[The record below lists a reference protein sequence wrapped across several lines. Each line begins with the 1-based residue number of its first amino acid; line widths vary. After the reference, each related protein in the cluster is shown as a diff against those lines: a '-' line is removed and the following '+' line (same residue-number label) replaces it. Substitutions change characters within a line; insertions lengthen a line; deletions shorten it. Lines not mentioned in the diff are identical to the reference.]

1 MRITDIYVRNNCLVF
16 CTDDGCKSIYHLSN
30 VVVDTGLSIDSLSPE
45 NLPESRVETIIEAEG
60 EQIAMIEIKG
70 PTGRLESAENCLEVN
85 YNEATQSCSYCF
97 SGQINNILNQLFS

>member
-1 MRITDIYVRNNCLVF
+1 MVHICDIPPQVF
-16 CTDDGCKSIYHLSN
+16 PLSILCYLN
-30 VVVDTGLSIDSLSPE
+30 PYVDTGLSIDSLSPE
-45 NLPESRVETIIEAEG
+45 NLPESRVQTIIEAEG

>member
-1 MRITDIYVRNNCLVF
+1 MKITEIYVRNNCLVF

-30 VVVDTGLSIDSLSPE
+30 IVVDTSLSIDSLSPE

-70 PTGRLESAENCLEVN
+70 LIGRLENAENCLEAN
-85 YNEATQSCSYCF
+85 SNEAYHSCSYCF